1 MERLIKSV
9 QKFCEIIELAAAV
22 LVSVGIVLSASAERY
37 VSIPGISGKD
47 IFYCNRYRVCRN
59 ALSSQFR

>member
-22 LVSVGIVLSASAERY
+22 LVSVGIVLS
-37 VSIPGISGKD
+37 VISLLRD
-47 IFYCNRYRVCRN
+47 FEIFQHLLNDMSV
-59 ALSSQFR
+59 FREYLEKIF